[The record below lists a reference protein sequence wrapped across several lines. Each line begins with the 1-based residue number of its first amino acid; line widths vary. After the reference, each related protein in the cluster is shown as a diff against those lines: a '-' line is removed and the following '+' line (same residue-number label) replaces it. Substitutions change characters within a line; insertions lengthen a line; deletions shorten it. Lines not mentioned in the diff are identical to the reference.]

1 MMNFYDKS
9 LNNINLDKNFL
20 GNSLRSRQGI
30 SAYSLD
36 KIYSKS
42 SNSDLTFEEI
52 DENIKKCYTNLQYL
66 KNTVKKSKISLIKSS
81 ISRPDKSDFNLFDI
95 NTNKIISNEK
105 LTNNMNR
112 NDTLK
117 NSSSSSNLLENFQKP
132 IMHIENKTKKNNN
145 NITKYSDSSFSIF
158 NKFRPIS
165 PSINLNSS
173 NRNHFNSPKN
183 YLDKTNILH
192 NSSSSN
198 DKYYLFLHNQFEEN
212 KNRKNND
219 LFNQYQEMKKNNYIK
234 SSVINNNLDYSKK
247 EEINYEKKYK
257 ECLEQIETLKISIQD
272 YQKVNKN
279 LKESILTLKNKLN
292 HFKNENNKNKEQELI
307 NKYKNELKINEE
319 NNKKLKEEKNKLIE
333 EIQILSNKNKDLT
346 NKISI
351 LLDVIK
357 NKDKTILNLQKINGT
372 KTESDISILEN
383 EEKSKIYK
391 KKPTKE
397 FSLDK
402 TNKKIKTK
410 KHIEEITLKIPKYN
424 NKGKI
429 IEIPIK
435 KFSYEQLLKEN
446 EENKIKINV
455 LSSKLNQYSSI
466 QKKYEELIQNQQLKD
481 DETIN
486 QNFISSSTTPL
497 ETLFNEIKKDEIHFD
512 INNFNNENHFFNFL
526 STNSS
531 KNNNIKNDNC
541 NE

>member
-105 LTNNMNR
+105 LTNNINQ
-112 NDTLK
+112 NDILK

-234 SSVINNNLDYSKK
+234 NSVINNNLDYSKK

-333 EIQILSNKNKDLT
+333 EIQILSNENKDLT

-383 EEKSKIYK
+383 EEK
-391 KKPTKE
+391 
-397 FSLDK
+397 
-402 TNKKIKTK
+402 
-410 KHIEEITLKIPKYN
+410 
-424 NKGKI
+424 
-429 IEIPIK
+429 
-435 KFSYEQLLKEN
+435 
-446 EENKIKINV
+446 
-455 LSSKLNQYSSI
+455 
-466 QKKYEELIQNQQLKD
+466 
-481 DETIN
+481 
-486 QNFISSSTTPL
+486 
-497 ETLFNEIKKDEIHFD
+497 
-512 INNFNNENHFFNFL
+512 
-526 STNSS
+526 
-531 KNNNIKNDNC
+531 
-541 NE
+541 